1 MLVSDILRSKPAG
14 VHQIIETASLS
25 AAAGLMLSSRIG
37 ALVVEGALGQLT
49 GLISEREITSALA
62 RWDSETHRHRVV
74 EVMIRD
80 TPIARPNDRVMDL
93 IAIMTHHRARHVPV
107 LDENK
112 ALVGILSI
120 GDLLKSRL
128 DEKIHENLILQDITR
143 LHRAA

>member
-14 VHQIIETASLS
+14 IHQIIETAALS
-25 AAAGLMLSSRIG
+25 TAAGLMLSSRIG

-62 RWDSETHRHRVV
+62 RWGSEAHRHRVV
-74 EVMIRD
+74 EVMVRD

-93 IAIMTHHRARHVPV
+93 IAIMTHHRARHVPI
-107 LDENK
+107 LDEHQ

-128 DEKIHENLILQDITR
+128 DEKIQENLILQDISR
-143 LHRAA
+143 LHQAA